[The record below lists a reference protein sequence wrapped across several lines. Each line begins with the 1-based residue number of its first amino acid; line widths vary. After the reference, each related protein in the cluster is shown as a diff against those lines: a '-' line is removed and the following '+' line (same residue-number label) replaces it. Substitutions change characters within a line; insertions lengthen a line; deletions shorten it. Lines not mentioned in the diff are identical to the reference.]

1 MQLTRHEVIGQT
13 FEVPRAV
20 GNYIVR
26 GAPIGSGRT
35 SMQNAR
41 VCVFF
46 LGASEHVGHLDCVK
60 PLARL
65 GLRMSAKARIRH
77 GNIYHIESG

>member
-1 MQLTRHEVIGQT
+1 VRSETTSFGAHRLA
-13 FEVPRAV
+13 AV
-20 GNYIVR
+20 
-26 GAPIGSGRT
+26 
-35 SMQNAR
+35 AR
-41 VCVFF
+41 VCKTRVCVFFF